1 VADQHLIA
9 GFADS
14 RSIALQ
20 AVENADDVVVVVFDQ
35 LLAEAHDVRTAGGAL
50 PGIAL
55 TLSRHYRNGRQR
67 ERCRKSN
74 RPKHDS
80 PLVAENPLRHPMS
93 QMDLD
98 SHAGTATTRDFR
110 MLCGNPAP
118 HAPLRRAAAGR

>member
-1 VADQHLIA
+1 VADQDLIA

-20 AVENADDVVVVVFDQ
+20 AVENADDVVVIVFDQ
-35 LLAEAHDVRTAGGAL
+35 LPAEAHDVGTAGSAL
-50 PGIAL
+50 PCIPLA
-55 TLSRHYRNGRQR
+55 LSRHHRDGRQH
-67 ERCRKSN
+67 ERGRKSN

-98 SHAGTATTRDFR
+98 SHAGATTVRDFG